1 MVSTSGAH
9 LLHEDAIKV
18 MREQLL
24 PLATILTPNVPEAML
39 LLANAGIHAEPP
51 TSVDDLVKIAK
62 TVQTLGPEFVL
73 LKGGHL
79 PLQRNGAMASVDS
92 EKELVVDVLYGAG
105 AYIRIDSDYQESKN
119 THGTGCSLACEFKR
133 PLFLQLEHD
142 LTPSAAIAS
151 NIANGFDI
159 DRAVKAAC
167 RYVDAGIRTAKD
179 IGAGNGPINH
189 FHSVYILPFAPY
201 VRPLQELH
209 GFSRSIGVI
218 LSSTFL
224 TDPMLREHGKS
235 IRSIAFWN
243 VLPMAHSLWNH
254 LRTI

>member
-1 MVSTSGAH
+1 MEPGHIFASTVIIRSQKILMARDALWPVSSNA
-9 LLHEDAIKV
+9 
-18 MREQLL
+18 
-24 PLATILTPNVPEAML
+24 PL
-39 LLANAGIHAEPP
+39 
-51 TSVDDLVKIAK
+51 S
-62 TVQTLGPEFVL
+62 
-73 LKGGHL
+73 
-79 PLQRNGAMASVDS
+79 
-92 EKELVVDVLYGAG
+92 
-105 AYIRIDSDYQESKN
+105 
-119 THGTGCSLACEFKR
+119 
-133 PLFLQLEHD
+133 LQLEHD